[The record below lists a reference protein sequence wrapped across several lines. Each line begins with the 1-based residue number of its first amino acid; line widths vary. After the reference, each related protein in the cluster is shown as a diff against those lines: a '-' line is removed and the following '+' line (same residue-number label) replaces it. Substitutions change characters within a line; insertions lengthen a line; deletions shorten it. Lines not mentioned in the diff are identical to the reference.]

1 MSALG
6 VIAFVV
12 ALLFSIMVH
21 EAGHFLT
28 AKHFHMKVTEFFL
41 GFGKRLWSFKRGETE
56 FGIKAIPAGG
66 YCRIVGMSAREVL
79 PEEDQPRAFIAA
91 SAPKRLVVLGAGSFL
106 HFVLGFLLLFILYA
120 AVGTTYVTTSIA
132 EVVPCLSTSSAGCT
146 SADSPSPAKA
156 AGLLVGDEIQS
167 INGTAAKD
175 WSKAVLLVRNSP
187 GKPVNLVVKRNGALL
202 DVTLVPTPTVRDKK
216 TIGVI
221 GIVNKL
227 GTMYENPYRAAI
239 SSAKLSRDLFTSSI
253 SSLVKLPGKIPA
265 LVRQTFGGQA
275 RDPQGL
281 VGVVGVARVSA
292 QAASDKNLSVRE
304 RIGTFILIIASLN
317 IFVGIFNL
325 LPFLPLDGGH
335 MALAFVDG
343 VRRIRARRRGVAMPA
358 PIDVE
363 RLTPITIVVFLFL
376 AVLSV
381 LLLGADIFNPIHL
394 NV

>member
-6 VIAFVV
+6 VVAFVV

-28 AKHFHMKVTEFFL
+28 AKHYHMKVTEFFL
-41 GFGKRLWSFKRGETE
+41 GFGRKLWSFQRGETE

-79 PEEDQPRAFIAA
+79 PEADQPRAFIAA

-106 HFVLGFLLLFILYA
+106 HFVLGFFLLFFLYT
-120 AVGTTYVTTSIA
+120 AVGTTYVTTTIA
-132 EVVPCLSTSSAGCT
+132 EVTPCLTTASTGCT
-146 SADSPSPAKA
+146 SADTPSPAKSV
-156 AGLLVGDEIQS
+156 GLKPGDKVLS
-167 INGTAAKD
+167 INGVLASD
-175 WSKAVLLVRNSP
+175 WSKSVLQVRNSP
-187 GKPVNLVVKRNGALL
+187 GKPVTIVVDRAGSSISL
-202 DVTLVPTPTVRDKK
+202 TLVPARIIRDKK
-216 TIGVI
+216 PVGVI

-227 GTMYENPYRAAI
+227 GTLHQNPYRALI
-239 SSAKLSRDLFTSSI
+239 SSTKLSRDLFTGSI
-253 SSLVKLPGKIPA
+253 SSLVKLPSKIPA
-265 LVRQTFGGQA
+265 LVRQTFGGQP

-304 RIGTFILIIASLN
+304 RIATFILIIASLN

-343 VRRIRARRRGVAMPA
+343 VRRWRARRRGAPLPP
-358 PIDVE
+358 PIDLE
-363 RLTPITIVVFLFL
+363 RLTPITIVVFVIL
-376 AVLSV
+376 ALLSI